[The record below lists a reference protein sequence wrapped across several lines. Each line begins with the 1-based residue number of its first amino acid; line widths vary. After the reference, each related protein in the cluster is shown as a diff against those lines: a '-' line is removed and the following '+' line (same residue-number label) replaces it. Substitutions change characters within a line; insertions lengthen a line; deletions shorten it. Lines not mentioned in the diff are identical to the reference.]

1 MLPDQKP
8 SNASIRN
15 RFSKAKL
22 LNSKWTA
29 LEVSK
34 KEKHFLVTEVI
45 REEESQ
51 QITGCILQA
60 VMTKNEY
67 TLTPDDL
74 KDASRWRIG
83 WK

>member
-45 REEESQ
+45 RDEHTE
-51 QITGCILQA
+51 QIKGFILQA

-67 TLTPDDL
+67 LLTPSDL
-74 KDASRWRIG
+74 KDASRWQMG